1 LKCNSSPQLWKSLKE
16 SKSGREFEAEKELK
30 MQIKTDHYSYRVLY
44 SLEDGENVGLCTEF
58 PSLSWLAKDPVE
70 AMKGIRDL
78 VIEVVADMQRNGEK
92 VPAPLAEKNY
102 SGKFGVRLPPEQ
114 HRSLAM
120 QAAEQNVSLN
130 RLISAKLAATA

>member
-1 LKCNSSPQLWKSLKE
+1 
-16 SKSGREFEAEKELK
+16 

-92 VPAPLAEKNY
+92 VPAPLAEKHY